1 VDLDSQS
8 KVPNAEVPSF
18 ENFATIMCGIIIQRN
33 AISFTLDKISMGV
46 ESIYNTQKEKL
57 TQHEGHHMHGE
68 NCDMDSVGTAL
79 PSAHIRS

>member
-1 VDLDSQS
+1 MDLDSQS